1 MKKIIKTLKNKELM
15 KKLAFTLAMMFI
27 FRLGSNTMLASV
39 RLGNM
44 DSFPAMDFFSMMSG
58 GSFDS
63 FTLFALGLSPF
74 ITSAIVI
81 ELMSNDVIP
90 VLTRIKKENN
100 TEKKNKIVNAVG
112 TVIAV
117 LQAGAVTYVL
127 DSQYSILISNDIY
140 SYVFTVAMLTA
151 GSLILLWISKQIDIY
166 GIGNGSSLI
175 IACGILYKLPVTI
188 CEVFDD
194 IVSYS
199 DLMTL
204 IPFGLL
210 ILAYVA
216 VVIFVVFV
224 EKSERRIR
232 TQFSSMSHIPSGK
245 SYDYLPIKVNPS
257 GVIPVIFASSL
268 MQIPS
273 LVCQLTGKHPGWL
286 GWFSLTEA
294 RGITV
299 YAVLIIYFTFF
310 YSKTVVNSKDISENL
325 KKTECS
331 IVGVRPGLET
341 ANWLKRVMNRLCFF
355 GAAALLVIA
364 MIPVLL
370 PMFWDA
376 ANMGLTIGGTSLII
390 VTGVTLEIAGKIRNQ
405 NSRKDY
411 RKQKLL
417 WGKDRYDG

>member
-140 SYVFTVAMLTA
+140 SY
-151 GSLILLWISKQIDIY
+151 K
-166 GIGNGSSLI
+166 IGR
-175 IACGILYKLPVTI
+175 AHV
-188 CEVFDD
+188 
-194 IVSYS
+194 
-199 DLMTL
+199 
-204 IPFGLL
+204 
-210 ILAYVA
+210 
-216 VVIFVVFV
+216 
-224 EKSERRIR
+224 
-232 TQFSSMSHIPSGK
+232 
-245 SYDYLPIKVNPS
+245 
-257 GVIPVIFASSL
+257 
-268 MQIPS
+268 
-273 LVCQLTGKHPGWL
+273 
-286 GWFSLTEA
+286 
-294 RGITV
+294 
-299 YAVLIIYFTFF
+299 
-310 YSKTVVNSKDISENL
+310 
-325 KKTECS
+325 
-331 IVGVRPGLET
+331 
-341 ANWLKRVMNRLCFF
+341 
-355 GAAALLVIA
+355 
-364 MIPVLL
+364 
-370 PMFWDA
+370 
-376 ANMGLTIGGTSLII
+376 
-390 VTGVTLEIAGKIRNQ
+390 
-405 NSRKDY
+405 
-411 RKQKLL
+411 
-417 WGKDRYDG
+417 